1 MTNKG
6 LKVGLEIHQQV
17 AGKKLF
23 CNCPAELA
31 GDDEKPN
38 LVVKRILR
46 AVVGETGEVDI
57 AASHEQK
64 KQKYFLYNSYDSY
77 NCLVDIDEEPPQPL
91 NKEALET
98 ALVVAQLLHAHIV
111 DEIQVMRKTVV
122 DGSNTTGFQRTSLVA
137 QNGFIEVDGRK
148 IGIDTICLE
157 EDSAKIVERKG
168 DFDVYDLSR
177 LGIPL
182 IEIATD
188 ASIDSPER
196 AQKVA
201 EKIGMV
207 LRSTGKVKRGLG
219 TIRQDVNVSIP
230 GGQRVEIKGAQD
242 LKMIPTIVKNEMQR
256 QQILLDV
263 QKQLGKFGIEKEF
276 VDVTP
281 VLEKCPSKI
290 VQNTLNENGVIYGLK
305 LDGFAG
311 LLGKETM
318 PDKRI
323 GSELSMYAKAA
334 AGVGGLFHSDELP
347 KYGIEQ
353 EHVDLIKK
361 KLGCSAKDGF
371 VIIADQ
377 HEKVLRALEAVY
389 TRTLALGEGVLNE
402 VRNAHEDGTTSFM
415 RPIPGASRMYPET
428 DVMPLVADVSG
439 LKLPKLLE
447 ESSANFVKLGLAKDL
462 ADLIAKSGKAAVFEQ
477 WIAQFKNLKPA
488 FIAETMI
495 PKLREVKRKYTVETE
510 KITDKKLEEVFVH
523 LDSGIVPKEA
533 LDDILLDIA
542 KEGHCD
548 FSKYKGMSDAE
559 LEKILKKIVHD
570 SKGAPLGTLMGM
582 AMKELRGKADGKKIN
597 EILRK
602 LAG

>member
-1 MTNKG
+1 MTSPG

-31 GDDEKPN
+31 TEDEKPN
-38 LVVKRILR
+38 LVVKRFLR
-46 AVVGETGEVDI
+46 AVAGETGELDI
-57 AASHEQK
+57 AARHEQK
-64 KQKYFLYNSYDSY
+64 KQKYYLYNSYNAY
-77 NCLVDIDEEPPQPL
+77 NCLVDIDEEPPQPM
-91 NKEALET
+91 NKEVLET
-98 ALVVAQLLHAHIV
+98 ALVVAQLLHANIV

-137 QNGFIEVDGRK
+137 QNGFIEIDGRK
-148 IGIDTICLE
+148 VGIDTICVE

-188 ASIDSPER
+188 ASIDSPEL

-201 EKIGMV
+201 EKIGMI

-230 GGQRVEIKGAQD
+230 HGQRVEIKGAQD
-242 LKMIPTIVKNEMQR
+242 LKMMPTLIRNEILR
-256 QQILLDV
+256 QQTLLDV
-263 QKQLGKFGIEKEF
+263 QKQLGKFILEKEF
-276 VDVTP
+276 VDVSS
-281 VLEKCPSKI
+281 VFEKCASKI
-290 VQNTLNENGVIYGLK
+290 VQSTFNDNGVIYGLK

-318 PDKRI
+318 PGKRV

-334 AGVGGLFHSDELP
+334 SGVGGLFHSDELP

-353 EHVDLIKK
+353 EDVDAVKK
-361 KLGCSAKDGF
+361 KLGCAAKDGF

-377 HEKVLRALEAVY
+377 KEKVLRALDAVY
-389 TRTLALGEGVLNE
+389 DRALALQHGVVKE
-402 VRNAHEDGTTSFM
+402 VRNAADDGTTLFM
-415 RPIPGASRMYPET
+415 RPIPGAARMYPET
-428 DVMPLVADVSG
+428 DVMPVVADVSG

-447 ESSANFVKLGLAKDL
+447 ESASDFITLGLAKDL
-462 ADLIAKSGKAAVFEQ
+462 AELIAKSGKAAVFEK
-477 WIAQFKNLKPA
+477 WITQFPNLKPA

-495 PKLREVKRKYTVETE
+495 PKLRELKRKHTVE
-510 KITDKKLEEVFVH
+510 IDKVNDEKLEEIFVQ
-523 LDSGIVPKEA
+523 LNDGALPKEA
-533 LDDILLDIA
+533 LEDVLLDVA
-542 KEGHCD
+542 RDGFVD
-548 FSKYKGMSDAE
+548 FSKYKGMNDTE
-559 LEKILKKIVHD
+559 LEKILKKIASD
-570 SKGAPLGTLMGM
+570 NKGAPLGTLMGF

-597 EILRK
+597 EMLRR
-602 LAG
+602 LIG

>member
-1 MTNKG
+1 MASTG

-31 GDDEKPN
+31 TDNEKPN

-46 AVVGETGEVDI
+46 AVAGETGELDI

-64 KQKYFLYNSYDSY
+64 KQKYFLYNSYDAY
-77 NCLVDIDEEPPQPL
+77 NCLVDIDEEPPQPM
-91 NKEALET
+91 NKETLET
-98 ALVVAQLLHAHIV
+98 ALVVAQLLHAKIV

-122 DGSNTTGFQRTSLVA
+122 DGSNTTGFQRTALVA
-137 QNGFIEVDGRK
+137 QNGFIEIDGRK
-148 IGIDTICLE
+148 IGIDTVCIE

-188 ASIDSPER
+188 ASIDSPEL

-201 EKIGMV
+201 EKIGMI

-242 LKMIPTIVKNEMQR
+242 LKMVPTLIRNEMQR
-256 QQILLDV
+256 QEILLAV
-263 QKQLGKFGIEKEF
+263 QKQLGRFILEKEF
-276 VDVTP
+276 VDVSS
-281 VLEKCPSKI
+281 VLEKCASKI
-290 VQNTLNENGVIYGLK
+290 VQSTFNDNGVIYGLR

-311 LLGKETM
+311 VLGKETM
-318 PDKRI
+318 PGKRI

-334 AGVGGLFHSDELP
+334 SGVGGLFHSDELP

-353 EHVDLIKK
+353 EHVTLVRK
-361 KLGCSAKDGF
+361 KLGCEEKDGF

-377 HEKVLRALEAVY
+377 KEKVLRALDAVY
-389 TRTLALGEGVLNE
+389 DRALALQYGVLKE
-402 VRNAHEDGTTSFM
+402 VRNAVDDGTTLFM
-415 RPIPGASRMYPET
+415 RPIPGAARMYPET
-428 DVMPLVADVSG
+428 DVMPVVADVSG

-447 ESSANFVKLGLAKDL
+447 ESASDFIKLGLAKDL
-462 ADLIAKSGKAAVFEQ
+462 AELIAKSGKAVIFEN
-477 WIAQFKNLKPA
+477 WIAQFPNLKPA

-495 PKLREVKRKYTVETE
+495 PKLREVKRKHSVEIDNVSDE
-510 KITDKKLEEVFVH
+510 KLEEIFVQ
-523 LDSGIVPKEA
+523 LNDGALPKEA
-533 LDDILLDIA
+533 LEDVLLDLVRD
-542 KEGHCD
+542 GTVD
-548 FSKYKGMSDAE
+548 FSKYLGMSDAE
-559 LEKILKKIVHD
+559 LEKMLKKIVHD

-597 EILRK
+597 EMLRK
-602 LAG
+602 LSE